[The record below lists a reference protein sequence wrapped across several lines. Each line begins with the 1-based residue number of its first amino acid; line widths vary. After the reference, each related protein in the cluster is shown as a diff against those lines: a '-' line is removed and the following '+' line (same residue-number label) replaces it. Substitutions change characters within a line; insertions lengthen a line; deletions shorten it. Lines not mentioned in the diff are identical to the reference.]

1 MEKKELNKVVAGV
14 ADAASGQMV
23 KQASTA
29 TGWKRVAWII
39 GAAVA
44 GAIGWLLGPGAT
56 QVQPE
61 VSEPPA
67 AAGAAVHATVVGG

>member
-1 MEKKELNKVVAGV
+1 METKEKNKVVAGV
-14 ADAASGQMV
+14 ANAAAGQMV

-56 QVQPE
+56 QVQPDVGAPE
-61 VSEPPA
+61 VPA
-67 AAGAAVHATVVGG
+67 AGVVGEVLPE

>member
-1 MEKKELNKVVAGV
+1 MEEKQVKKMVAGV
-14 ADAASGQMV
+14 AGAASGQMV

-29 TGWKRVAWII
+29 TGWVRVAWII
-39 GAAVA
+39 GAAIA
-44 GAIGWLLGPGAT
+44 GAIGWLFSGGDTT

-67 AAGAAVHATVVGG
+67 AVGE

>member
-14 ADAASGQMV
+14 AEAASGQMV
-23 KQASTA
+23 KQAKTA

-56 QVQPE
+56 HVQPDVGAPE
-61 VSEPPA
+61 VPA
-67 AAGAAVHATVVGG
+67 AGVVGEVLPE

>member
-23 KQASTA
+23 KQAKTA
-29 TGWKRVAWII
+29 TGWKKVAWII
-39 GAAVA
+39 GASIL
-44 GAIGWLLGPGAT
+44 GAIGWLFSGGDTT

-61 VSEPPA
+61 VSAPA
-67 AAGAAVHATVVGG
+67 AAMREAE

>member
-29 TGWKRVAWII
+29 RGWKRVAWII

-44 GAIGWLLGPGAT
+44 GAIGWLLGDGAT
-56 QVQPE
+56 QEQPD
-61 VSEPPA
+61 VAAPP
-67 AAGAAVHATVVGG
+67 VVESPCAE